1 MELTERGILFVLMR
15 FQNVVDLFGK
25 EGLAQQKKKLP
36 ISMDESAVPSFFQ
49 LLEIKSLVT

>member
-25 EGLAQQKKKLP
+25 EGLAQQKKNYQ
-36 ISMDESAVPSFFQ
+36 FQ
-49 LLEIKSLVT
+49 WMSQLYPHSSSCLRLSH